1 MERQFSLTN
10 QALEATMSTILNA
23 ANRYNGKLSSA
34 AISTFAGIAASIE
47 QAANT
52 PLFDKI
58 NPHMMEAFL
67 EAKAEAKNKREFVK
81 LAKAKT
87 GLLKNDDKFITACIE
102 RWYS

>member
-1 MERQFSLTN
+1 MTN
-10 QALEATMSTILNA
+10 LNA
-23 ANRYNGKLSSA
+23 ANRYKGKLSNA

-52 PLFDKI
+52 PTFDKI
-58 NPHMMEAFL
+58 NCHMMAAFL
-67 EAKAEAKNKREFVK
+67 EAKAEASTKKEFVK

-87 GLLKNDDKFITACIE
+87 GLLKSDDKFIMACVE